1 MTLEEQDLLEKVEKT
16 IERLNEMNKDS
27 AQINSL
33 LYYDEWYMTGGESED
48 FNNYLNN
55 AKKKM
60 KEYQNIVDM
69 YKNLYGVLDNNI
81 DNIFNIFNNEM
92 NVKVNKEKIKTKCEL
107 IPL

>member
-33 LYYDEWYMTGGESED
+33 LHYDEWYRTGGESED